1 MFGSIIG
8 GWTIDHLGR
17 KGAIMA
23 CTVPFE
29 LGYFLIA
36 FARSHEM
43 LYAGRVISGVASGMV
58 SLAFPVSLLNTHV
71 NLFVENNHIFSSMQK
86 SMDGLLPLP
95 SSSMKCLSSRN

>member
-29 LGYFLIA
+29 LGYLLMA
-36 FARSHEM
+36 FARNHEM
-43 LYAGRVISGVASGMV
+43 LYAGRVISGVAYGIV
-58 SLAFPVSLLNTHV
+58 SLAVPISLLDTNV
-71 NLFVENNHIFSSMQK
+71 NSFV
-86 SMDGLLPLP
+86 
-95 SSSMKCLSSRN
+95 

>member
-29 LGYFLIA
+29 LGYLLIA
-36 FARSHEM
+36 FARNHEM
-43 LYAGRVISGVASGMV
+43 LYAGRVISGVAYGIV
-58 SLAFPVSLLNTHV
+58 SLAVPISLLDTNV
-71 NLFVENNHIFSSMQK
+71 NSFV
-86 SMDGLLPLP
+86 
-95 SSSMKCLSSRN
+95 